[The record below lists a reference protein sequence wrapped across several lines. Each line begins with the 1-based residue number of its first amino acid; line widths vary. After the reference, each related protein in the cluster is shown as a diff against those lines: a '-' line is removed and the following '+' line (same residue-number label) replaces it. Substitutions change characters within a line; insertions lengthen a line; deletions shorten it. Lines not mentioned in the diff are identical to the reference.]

1 MGKKQLGASGAGD
14 LVEAWAMG
22 KSRAGGGL
30 GSSEL
35 SGEKRF

>member
-14 LVEAWAMG
+14 LVEGWAMG